1 MAAAAITGR
10 VERNQA
16 LLRFAFTVTTT
27 FVASEWAG
35 WYPTFLPPILAATL
49 LGSLPTAL
57 PFKGGLV
64 LILVQCA
71 GALAAFVLSS
81 LLRETP
87 TVLFGSI
94 GLIVFLSFSVIAQ
107 GRAFLPLLLVLICFS
122 TIPIVVLTTPDQ
134 AGALA
139 IALARGMIIAVAVIW
154 IAQTIWPKVAT
165 KEPAGAA
172 LRAVEPVRLALAGSA
187 IVLPL
192 MLVYLMYGLTDALP
206 VLITTIVL
214 VVNFDPSRG
223 ATQGLAMVLANFL
236 GGMVAVACHALV
248 EVAPSLFTLCFATF
262 GMALVFARRIEDG
275 GPAGSLALITF
286 NQSMIILSL
295 GLLPGPS
302 SPGIWSTRLLQFGIA
317 YGFAVGMMY
326 LLLPSRPATPALQ
339 PSTE

>member
-1 MAAAAITGR
+1 MASAAIPATI
-10 VERNQA
+10 ERHQA
-16 LLRFAFTVTTT
+16 LLRFAFSVTVA
-27 FVASEWAG
+27 FIASEYFG

-57 PFKGGLV
+57 PLKGGFA
-64 LILVQCA
+64 LIMVMSA

-81 LLRETP
+81 LLRVTP

-94 GLIVFLSFSVIAQ
+94 GLIVFLAFSVIAQ
-107 GRAFLPLLLVLICFS
+107 GRAFFPLLLLLICFS
-122 TIPIVVLTTPDQ
+122 TVPIVVMTTPAQ
-134 AGALA
+134 AGSLPM
-139 IALARGMIIAVAVIW
+139 ALARGMVIAVAVIW
-154 IAQTIWPKVAT
+154 IAQAIWPKVTT
-165 KEPAGAA
+165 KEAPGAA

-262 GMALVFARRIEDG
+262 GLALVFARRIEEG
-275 GPAGSLALITF
+275 GPGGSLALITF

-295 GLLPGPS
+295 GLIPGPS

-317 YGFAVGMMY
+317 YAFAVGMMY
-326 LLLPSRPATPALQ
+326 LLLPARPAVRASQPPA
-339 PSTE
+339 